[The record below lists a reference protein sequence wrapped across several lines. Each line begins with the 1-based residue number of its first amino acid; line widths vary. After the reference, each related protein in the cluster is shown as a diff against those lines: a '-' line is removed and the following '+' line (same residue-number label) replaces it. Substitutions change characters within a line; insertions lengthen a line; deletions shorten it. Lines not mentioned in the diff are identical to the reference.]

1 MGVQN
6 ATAMTLS
13 PNMNRARANM
23 MIDHAVGRRLE
34 VLVGITDELL
44 VFDVRDHHPI
54 ETGQWWRFP
63 TQIR

>member
-34 VLVGITDELL
+34 VLEGITDELL
-44 VFDVRDHHPI
+44 VFYVRGSPSYRERSMVAVPYADP
-54 ETGQWWRFP
+54 
-63 TQIR
+63 